1 MAPGRKGPPLLLQAG
16 LLPTHRPPC
25 APGMTEPGGPALT
38 TPTEV
43 KAATE
48 LMMVGMMLNLP
59 AWCTKTNVSAPG
71 AQQGRVRPEA

>member
-1 MAPGRKGPPLLLQAG
+1 M
-16 LLPTHRPPC
+16 TV
-25 APGMTEPGGPALT
+25 TEPGGPALT

-59 AWCTKTNVSAPG
+59 AWCTKTEVSVQD
-71 AQQGRVRPEA
+71 AQQVR